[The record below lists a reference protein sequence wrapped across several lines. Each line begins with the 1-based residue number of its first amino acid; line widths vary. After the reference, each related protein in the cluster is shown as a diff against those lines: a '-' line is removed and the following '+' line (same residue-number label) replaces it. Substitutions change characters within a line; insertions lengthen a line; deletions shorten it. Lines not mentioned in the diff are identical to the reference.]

1 MCALLYR
8 LRTLFFSITQPEKR
22 ERHVHVPSSNTSHS
36 DATSCDTHTHRPGLA
51 HQEPKTKRES
61 QGTKRHN
68 ACRPKGSSQAHGTIH
83 RFSKKPSKNRKK
95 RMGTPSVARAPSHAT
110 SSTYGCEA
118 KADGPAPCK
127 SSGQAATVGVVAMER
142 RDCRVQATAF
152 ETLSPI
158 RKSGDL
164 QRKS

>member
-83 RFSKKPSKNRKK
+83 RFSKKPSKNRKNGWVHHRLPEHP
-95 RMGTPSVARAPSHAT
+95 RMPPAAHTAAKPRQTAQHRARA
-110 SSTYGCEA
+110 
-118 KADGPAPCK
+118 
-127 SSGQAATVGVVAMER
+127 VGKRQQWEWLRWNAVTAVSKR
-142 RDCRVQATAF
+142 RR
-152 ETLSPI
+152 S
-158 RKSGDL
+158 KN
-164 QRKS
+164 